1 MRRFIALALAVTFA
15 ATGCSK
21 QGSRASSSGGT
32 SSGAT
37 ILRAAIFAEPSSLN
51 PLLGT
56 NTAENFL
63 SSLTFD
69 LLVTLDDRGN
79 DIPDLAAAVPTLE
92 NGGIS
97 RDGKTITYKL
107 RHGVKWQ
114 DGKPFTSADVKFSWQ
129 AIMNPNN
136 NVAERVGYDKVAS
149 VDTPDAYT
157 AVFHLKEQFAP
168 FVDTVFGESDL
179 PYRIVP
185 KHLLGGYPNINRV
198 PFNQQ
203 PVGTGP
209 FRVVRWY
216 HGDHVELAAN
226 PLYFRGAPKLQKILV
241 YTVPDGNT
249 SAAELQSHGVDLVL
263 AVTAANFRNLR
274 KVSGVRT
281 LLVKQPSYAAAVF
294 NTTHPPL
301 DDVRVR
307 QAIAYA
313 INEKRIVDNLT
324 YGTATLASSDL
335 SDYYWAHD
343 SALVPY
349 GLDKTKAADLLD
361 RAGWRRGPSGMRAK
375 NGKALSLQLTIGAG
389 SQTANQIAV
398 ELQSDLRQ
406 VGIDLAIKTYSYSL
420 LYATQAMGGI
430 QQSGK
435 FDLTLL
441 VWVSGADPDDS
452 SQWTCKAAP
461 PNGNNISRYCNA
473 AFDNAET
480 AALTHFD
487 RATRKRA
494 YALTQ
499 QMLLKD
505 APAAFEYYP
514 RARYA
519 MTPGLQNFSPN
530 GISEGW
536 NAYLWSL

>member
-1 MRRFIALALAVTFA
+1 MRRFIALTLAVAFA
-15 ATGCSK
+15 ATGCAK
-21 QGSRASSSGGT
+21 QGGNASPSGG
-32 SSGAT
+32 G
-37 ILRAAIFAEPSSLN
+37 ILRVAIFAEPSSLN

-56 NTAENFL
+56 TTAENSL
-63 SSLTFD
+63 SSLIFD

-107 RHGVKWQ
+107 RRGVKWQ
-114 DGKPFTSADVKFSWQ
+114 NGKPFTSADVKFSWQ
-129 AIMNPNN
+129 AVMNPNN
-136 NVAERVGYDKVAS
+136 NVVERTGYDKVSS
-149 VDTPDAYT
+149 VDTPDPYT
-157 AVFHLKEQFAP
+157 VVFHLKTPFSP
-168 FVDTVFGESDL
+168 FVDTVFGESDD
-179 PYRIVP
+179 PFRIIP
-185 KHLLGGYPNINRV
+185 KHLLGGYANINRV

-203 PVGTGP
+203 PIGTGP

-216 HGDHVELAAN
+216 HGDHVELEAN
-226 PLYFRGAPKLQKILV
+226 PLYFRGVPKLKKILV

-249 SAAELQSHGVDLVL
+249 SAAELQSHGIDLIL

-274 KVSGVRT
+274 SVAGVRT
-281 LLVKQPSYAAAVF
+281 MLVKQPSYAAAVF
-294 NTTHPPL
+294 NTKHPPL

-307 QAIAYA
+307 QAISYA

-324 YGTATLASSDL
+324 YGTATLASADL
-335 SDYYWAHD
+335 SEFSWAHD
-343 SALVPY
+343 PTLAGYTYDPA
-349 GLDKTKAADLLD
+349 KANGLLD

-375 NGKALSLQLTIGAG
+375 NGKTLTLQLTIGAG

-406 VGIDLAIKTYSYSL
+406 VGVDLAIKTYSYSL
-420 LYATQAMGGI
+420 LYATAAMGGI
-430 QQSGK
+430 QQTGK
-435 FDLTLL
+435 FDMTLQ

-452 SQWTCKAAP
+452 SQWMCKQASPA
-461 PNGNNISRYCNA
+461 GNNISRYCSA
-473 AFDNAET
+473 AFDNAEKT
-480 AALTHFD
+480 ALTHFD

-499 QMLLKD
+499 QLLVKD
-505 APAAFEYYP
+505 APATFEYYP
-514 RARYA
+514 QARYA
-519 MTPGLQNFSPN
+519 MNPALQNFSPN

>member
-1 MRRFIALALAVTFA
+1 VRRFIALTLAVAFA
-15 ATGCSK
+15 ATGCAK
-21 QGSRASSSGGT
+21 QSGSVSSSGG
-32 SSGAT
+32 S
-37 ILRAAIFAEPSSLN
+37 ILRVAIFAEPSSLN

-56 NTAENFL
+56 TTAENFL

-69 LLVTLDDRGN
+69 LLVTRDDGGN
-79 DIPDLAAAVPTLE
+79 DIPDLATAVPTLE

-107 RHGVKWQ
+107 RRGVKWQ

-129 AIMNPNN
+129 AVMNPNN
-136 NVAERVGYDKVAS
+136 NVIERVGYDKVDS

-157 AVFHLKEQFAP
+157 VVFHLKAPFAP
-168 FVDTVFGESDL
+168 FVDTVFGESDQ
-179 PYRIVP
+179 PYRIIP
-185 KHLLGGYPNINRV
+185 QHLLAAYATINRI

-203 PVGTGP
+203 PIGTGP
-209 FRVVRWY
+209 FRVVRRY
-216 HGDHVELAAN
+216 HGDHVELAEN
-226 PLYFRGAPKLQKILV
+226 PFYFRGTPKLKKILV

-249 SAAELQSHGVDLVL
+249 SAAELQSHGIDLIT
-263 AVTAANFRNLR
+263 AVTASNFRNLR
-274 KVSGVRT
+274 TVSSVRT
-281 LLVKQPSYAAAVF
+281 LLVKQPSYAAAIF

-324 YGTATLASSDL
+324 YGTATLATADL

-343 SALVPY
+343 PSLTGYALNVA
-349 GLDKTKAADLLD
+349 KANSLLD
-361 RAGWRRGPSGMRAK
+361 QAGWRRGPSGTRAK
-375 NGKALSLQLTIGAG
+375 NGKPLSLQLTIGGG
-389 SQTANQIAV
+389 SQTASQIAV

-406 VGIDLAIKTYSYSL
+406 VGIELAIKTYSYSL
-420 LYATQAMGGI
+420 LYATAAMGGI
-430 QQSGK
+430 QQTGK
-435 FDLTLL
+435 FDLALQ

-452 SQWTCKAAP
+452 GQWTCKAAP
-461 PNGNNISRYCNA
+461 PAGNNIARYCST

-480 AALTHFD
+480 IALTHFD

-499 QMLLKD
+499 RLLVKD

-519 MTPGLQNFSPN
+519 MNPALQNFSPN

>member
-1 MRRFIALALAVTFA
+1 MRRFIALTLIVAFA
-15 ATGCSK
+15 AAGCAK
-21 QGSRASSSGGT
+21 QSAGTPPSGG
-32 SSGAT
+32 T

-63 SSLTFD
+63 SSLAFD
-69 LLVTLDDRGN
+69 LLVTLDDHGT

-129 AIMNPNN
+129 AVMNPNN
-136 NVAERVGYDKVAS
+136 NVVERTGYDKVSS
-149 VDTPDAYT
+149 VQTPDAYT
-157 AVFHLKEQFAP
+157 VVFHLKAPFAP
-168 FVDTVFGESDL
+168 FVDTVFGESDQ
-179 PYRIVP
+179 PFRIIP
-185 KHLLGGYPNINRV
+185 KHLLGGYANINRI

-216 HGDHVELAAN
+216 HGDRVELAAN
-226 PLYFRGAPKLQKILV
+226 PLYFRGVPSLKKILV

-249 SAAELQSHGVDLVL
+249 SAAELQSRGVDLIL
-263 AVTAANFRNLR
+263 AVTSSNFRNLR
-274 KVSGVRT
+274 RVSSVRT
-281 LLVKQPSYAAAVF
+281 MLVKQPAYAAAVF
-294 NTTHPPL
+294 NTKHPPL

-313 INEKRIVDNLT
+313 MNERRIVDNLT
-324 YGTATLASSDL
+324 YGTATLATADL

-343 SALVPY
+343 PTLAGYPY
-349 GLDKTKAADLLD
+349 DPAKANGLLD
-361 RAGWRRGPSGMRAK
+361 RAGWRRRALGTRAK
-375 NGKALSLQLTIGAG
+375 NGKALTLQLTIGAG

-398 ELQSDLRQ
+398 QLQSDLRQ

-420 LYATQAMGGI
+420 LYATAAMGGI
-430 QQSGK
+430 QQTGK
-435 FDLTLL
+435 FDMTLQ
-441 VWVSGADPDDS
+441 VWVAGADPDDS
-452 SQWTCKAAP
+452 SQWMCNQAP
-461 PNGNNISRYCNA
+461 PAGNNISRYCSA
-473 AFDNAET
+473 SFDNAET
-480 AALTHFD
+480 TALTHFD

-499 QMLLKD
+499 QLLVKD

-514 RARYA
+514 RGRYA
-519 MTPGLQNFSPN
+519 MNPGLQHFSPN

>member
-1 MRRFIALALAVTFA
+1 MRRFIVLTLAIAFA
-15 ATGCSK
+15 AAGCTK
-21 QGSRASSSGGT
+21 QSDSVSSGGN
-32 SSGAT
+32 

-56 NTAENFL
+56 TTAENSL
-63 SSLTFD
+63 SSLAFD

-79 DIPDLAAAVPTLE
+79 DIPDLAAVVPTLE

-114 DGKPFTSADVKFSWQ
+114 DGKPFTSADVKFTWQ
-129 AIMNPNN
+129 AVMNPNN
-136 NVAERVGYDKVAS
+136 NVVERVGYDKVAS
-149 VDTPDAYT
+149 VDTPDGYT
-157 AVFHLKEQFAP
+157 VVFHLKAPFAP
-168 FVDTVFGESDL
+168 FVDTVFGESDQ

-185 KHLLGGYPNINRV
+185 QHLLRAYPNINRI

-203 PVGTGP
+203 PIGTGP
-209 FRVVRWY
+209 FRVARWY
-216 HGDHVELAAN
+216 HGDHIELDAN
-226 PLYFRGAPKLQKILV
+226 PLYFRGAPKLKKLLV

-249 SAAELQSHGVDLVL
+249 SAAELQSRGIDLIL
-263 AVTAANFRNLR
+263 AVTASNFRNLR
-274 KVSGVRT
+274 AVPGVRT

-307 QAIAYA
+307 RAITYA

-324 YGTATLASSDL
+324 YGTATLATADL

-343 SALVPY
+343 PSLAGYAL
-349 GLDKTKAADLLD
+349 DTAKANGLLD
-361 RAGWRRGPSGMRAK
+361 QAGWRRGPSGMRAK
-375 NGKALSLQLTIGAG
+375 NGKALTLQLTIGAG

-420 LYATQAMGGI
+420 LYATAAMGGI
-430 QQSGK
+430 QQTGK
-435 FDLTLL
+435 FDLTLQ

-452 SQWTCKAAP
+452 GQWTCKAAP

-473 AFDNAET
+473 AFDNAEDD
-480 AALTHFD
+480 ALTHFD
-487 RATRKRA
+487 RTTRKRA

-499 QMLLKD
+499 EMLVKD

-519 MTPGLQNFSPN
+519 MNPALQNFSPN

>member
-1 MRRFIALALAVTFA
+1 MKRYTAFALALLFA
-15 ATGCSK
+15 ASGCAK
-21 QGSRASSSGGT
+21 QGSVTSSGG
-32 SSGAT
+32 GV
-37 ILRAAIFAEPSSLN
+37 LRAAIFAEPASLN

-63 SSLTFD
+63 ASLAFD

-79 DIPDLAAAVPTLE
+79 DIPDLASAVPSIE

-97 RDGKTITYKL
+97 RDGRTITYKL

-129 AIMNPNN
+129 AVMNPNN
-136 NVAERVGYDKVAS
+136 NVVERTGYDKVKS
-149 VDTPDAYT
+149 VDTPDPYT
-157 AVFHLKEQFAP
+157 VIFHLNEPFAP
-168 FVDTVFGESDL
+168 FVDTVFGESDQ
-179 PYRIVP
+179 PFRIIP
-185 KHLLGGYPNINRV
+185 KHLLGGYANINRI

-203 PVGTGP
+203 PIGTGP

-216 HGDHVELAAN
+216 HGDHVEFAAN
-226 PLYFRGAPKLQKILV
+226 PFYFRGAPKLQKILV

-249 SAAELQSHGVDLVL
+249 SAAELQSHGIDLIA
-263 AVTAANFRNLR
+263 AVTSANFRNLR
-274 KVSGVRT
+274 GVPGVRT
-281 LLVKQPSYAAAVF
+281 MLVKQPAYAAAVF
-294 NTTHPPL
+294 NTKHPPL

-313 INEKRIVDNLT
+313 IDEKRIVDNLT
-324 YGTATLASSDL
+324 YGTATLASADL

-343 SALVPY
+343 PALAGYPHDSA
-349 GLDKTKAADLLD
+349 AASRLLD
-361 RAGWRRGPSGMRAK
+361 QAGWRRGSSGMRAK
-375 NGKALSLQLTIGAG
+375 NGKALSLQITIGAG

-406 VGIDLAIKTYSYSL
+406 VGIDLAIKTYNYSL
-420 LYATQAMGGI
+420 LYATAAMGGI
-430 QQSGK
+430 QQTGK
-435 FDLTLL
+435 FDMTLQ
-441 VWVSGADPDDS
+441 VWVAGADPDDS
-452 SQWTCKAAP
+452 SQWMCKQAP
-461 PNGNNISRYCNA
+461 PAGNNISRYCSR

-494 YALTQ
+494 YTLTQ
-499 QMLLKD
+499 QLLVKD

-514 RARYA
+514 RGRYA
-519 MTPGLQNFSPN
+519 MTPSLQNFSPN

>member
-1 MRRFIALALAVTFA
+1 VNRCTALALAVLFV
-15 ATGCSK
+15 ATGCAK
-21 QGSRASSSGGT
+21 QGSVTSSGG
-32 SSGAT
+32 G
-37 ILRAAIFAEPSSLN
+37 ILRAAIFAEPASLN

-63 SSLTFD
+63 SSLVFD
-69 LLVTLDDRGN
+69 LLVTLDDQGN
-79 DIPDLAAAVPTLE
+79 DIPDLASAVPTIE

-97 RDGKTITYKL
+97 RDGRTITYKL

-129 AIMNPNN
+129 TVMNPNN
-136 NVAERVGYDKVAS
+136 NVVERTGYDKVSS
-149 VDTPDAYT
+149 VDTPDPYT
-157 AVFHLKEQFAP
+157 VVFHLKAPFAP
-168 FVDTVFGESDL
+168 FVDTVFGESDQ
-179 PYRIVP
+179 PFRIVP
-185 KHLLGGYPNINRV
+185 QHVLGGYANINRV

-226 PLYFRGAPKLQKILV
+226 PLYFRGAPKLKKILV

-249 SAAELQSHGVDLVL
+249 SAAELQSHGIDLIL
-263 AVTAANFRNLR
+263 AVTSSNFRNLR
-274 KVSGVRT
+274 AVSSVRT
-281 LLVKQPSYAAAVF
+281 MLVKQPSYAAAVF
-294 NTTHPPL
+294 NTKHPPL

-313 INEKRIVDNLT
+313 IDEKRILDNLT
-324 YGTATLASSDL
+324 YGTATLASADL

-343 SALVPY
+343 NALSGYPHD
-349 GLDKTKAADLLD
+349 LAAAARLLD
-361 RAGWRRGPSGMRAK
+361 QAGWRRGPSGMRTK
-375 NGKALSLQLTIGAG
+375 NGKTLSLQITIGAG

-398 ELQSDLRQ
+398 ELQSDLRRA
-406 VGIDLAIKTYSYSL
+406 GIDLAIKTYSYSL
-420 LYATQAMGGI
+420 LYATAAMGGI
-430 QQSGK
+430 QQTGK
-435 FDLTLL
+435 FDLALQ
-441 VWVSGADPDDS
+441 VWVAGADPDDS
-452 SQWTCKAAP
+452 SQWMCSQAP
-461 PNGNNISRYCNA
+461 PAGNNISRYCSA
-473 AFDNAET
+473 AFDRAET

-499 QMLLKD
+499 QLLVKD

-514 RARYA
+514 RGRYA
-519 MTPGLQNFSPN
+519 MIPGLQNFSPN

>member
-1 MRRFIALALAVTFA
+1 MRRFIVLALAVTVA
-15 ATGCSK
+15 ASGCAK
-21 QGSRASSSGGT
+21 QGAGPSSSGG
-32 SSGAT
+32 

-63 SSLTFD
+63 SSLAFD
-69 LLVTLDDRGN
+69 LLVTRDDRGN

-97 RDGKTITYKL
+97 RDGRTIAYKL

-129 AIMNPNN
+129 AVMNPNN
-136 NVAERVGYDKVAS
+136 NVVERVGYDKVAS
-149 VDTPDAYT
+149 VETPDPYT
-157 AVFHLKEQFAP
+157 VIFHLEEPFAP
-168 FVDTVFGESDL
+168 FVDTVFGESDQ
-179 PYRIVP
+179 PFRVIP
-185 KHLLGGYPNINRV
+185 KHLLGGYANINRV
-198 PFNQQ
+198 GFNQQ
-203 PVGTGP
+203 PIGTGP

-226 PLYFRGAPKLQKILV
+226 PAYFRGAPKLRKVLV

-249 SAAELQSHGVDLVL
+249 SAAELRSHGVDLVL
-263 AVTAANFRNLR
+263 AVTASNFHNLQAEP
-274 KVSGVRT
+274 GVRT
-281 LLVKQPSYAAAVF
+281 MLVKQPSYAAAVF

-324 YGTATLASSDL
+324 YGSATIAAADL
-335 SDYYWAHD
+335 SDYYWTYD
-343 SALVPY
+343 PKLTGYPY
-349 GLDKTKAADLLD
+349 DVAAAARLLD
-361 RAGWRRGPSGMRAK
+361 QAGWRRAASGVRVK
-375 NGKALSLQLTIGAG
+375 NGKRLALQLTIGAG
-389 SQTANQIAV
+389 SQTASQIAV

-406 VGIDLAIKTYSYSL
+406 VGIDLAIKTYAYSL
-420 LYATQAMGGI
+420 LYATAAMGGI
-430 QQSGK
+430 QQTGK
-435 FDLTLL
+435 FDLALQ

-461 PNGNNISRYCNA
+461 PGGNNISRFCNV

-499 QMLLKD
+499 RMLVKD

>member
-1 MRRFIALALAVTFA
+1 VKRFIALTIALAFA
-15 ATGCSK
+15 ASGCAR
-21 QGSRASSSGGT
+21 QGVSPPSSSGG
-32 SSGAT
+32 

-56 NTAENFL
+56 TTAENSL
-63 SSLTFD
+63 SSLIFD

-79 DIPDLAAAVPTLE
+79 EIPDLAAAVPTLE

-97 RDGKTITYKL
+97 RDGHTITYKL
-107 RHGVKWQ
+107 RRGVKWQ

-129 AIMNPNN
+129 AVMNPNN
-136 NVAERVGYDKVAS
+136 NVIERTGYDKVSA
-149 VDTPDAYT
+149 VDTPDPYT
-157 AVFHLKEQFAP
+157 VVFHLKEPFAP
-168 FVDTVFGESDL
+168 FVDTVFGESDD
-179 PYRIVP
+179 PFRIIP
-185 KHLLGGYPNINRV
+185 KHVLTGYANINRT

-203 PVGTGP
+203 PIGTGP

-226 PLYFRGAPKLQKILV
+226 PLYFRGTPKLKKILV

-249 SAAELQSHGVDLVL
+249 SAAELQSHGIDLIL

-274 KVSGVRT
+274 SVAGVRT
-281 LLVKQPSYAAAVF
+281 MLVKQPSYAAAVF
-294 NTTHPPL
+294 NTSHPPL

-313 INEKRIVDNLT
+313 IDEKRIVDNLT
-324 YGTATLASSDL
+324 YGTATLATADL
-335 SDYYWAHD
+335 SEFSWAHNP
-343 SALVPY
+343 ALAGY
-349 GLDKTKAADLLD
+349 AYNRAKANGLLD
-361 RAGWRRGPSGMRAK
+361 QAGWHRGPSGMRAK
-375 NGKALSLQLTIGAG
+375 NGKTLTLQLTIGAG

-406 VGIDLAIKTYSYSL
+406 IGIDLAIKTYSYSL
-420 LYATQAMGGI
+420 LYATAAMGGI
-430 QQSGK
+430 QQTGK
-435 FDLTLL
+435 FDMTLQ

-452 SQWTCKAAP
+452 SQWMCKQAP
-461 PNGNNISRYCNA
+461 PAGNNIARYCSN
-473 AFDNAET
+473 AFDNAENT
-480 AALTHFD
+480 ALTHFD

-499 QMLLKD
+499 QLLVKD

-514 RARYA
+514 RGRYA
-519 MTPGLQNFSPN
+519 MNPALRNFSPN

>member
-1 MRRFIALALAVTFA
+1 MRRVIALTLAIAFA
-15 ATGCSK
+15 ATGCAK
-21 QGSRASSSGGT
+21 QGGSVSSGGN
-32 SSGAT
+32 

-56 NTAENFL
+56 TSAENSL
-63 SSLTFD
+63 SSLIFD

-79 DIPDLAAAVPTLE
+79 DIPDLAAVVPTLE

-97 RDGKTITYKL
+97 RDGRTITYKL
-107 RHGVKWQ
+107 RRGVKWQ
-114 DGKPFTSADVKFSWQ
+114 DGKPFTSADVTFSWR
-129 AIMNPNN
+129 AVMNPNN
-136 NVAERVGYDKVAS
+136 NVIERTGYDKVS
-149 VDTPDAYT
+149 FVETPDPYT
-157 AVFHLKEQFAP
+157 VVFHLKAPFAP
-168 FVDTVFGESDL
+168 FVDTVFGESDQ
-179 PYRIVP
+179 PFRIIP
-185 KHLLGGYPNINRV
+185 KHLLGGYANINRV

-226 PLYFRGAPKLQKILV
+226 PLYFRGAPKLKKILV

-249 SAAELQSHGVDLVL
+249 SAAELQSHGIDLIL
-263 AVTAANFRNLR
+263 AVTASNFRNLR
-274 KVSGVRT
+274 AISSVRT
-281 LLVKQPSYAAAVF
+281 LLVKQPSYAAAIF
-294 NTTHPPL
+294 NTKHPPL

-313 INEKRIVDNLT
+313 VNEKRIVDNLT
-324 YGTATLASSDL
+324 YGTATPATADL

-343 SALVPY
+343 PTLAGYAYDPA
-349 GLDKTKAADLLD
+349 KANSLLD
-361 RAGWRRGPSGMRAK
+361 QAGWRRETSGMRAK
-375 NGKALSLQLTIGAG
+375 NGKILTLQLTIGAG
-389 SQTANQIAV
+389 SQTASQIAI
-398 ELQSDLRQ
+398 ELQSDLRRA
-406 VGIDLAIKTYSYSL
+406 GIDLAIKTYSYSL
-420 LYATQAMGGI
+420 LYATVAMGGI
-430 QQSGK
+430 QQTGK
-435 FDLTLL
+435 FDLTLQ

-452 SQWTCKAAP
+452 GQWTCKAAP

-473 AFDNAET
+473 AFDSAEN

-494 YALTQ
+494 YGLTQ
-499 QMLLKD
+499 EMLVKD

-519 MTPGLQNFSPN
+519 MNPALRNFSPN